1 MKNNQIESLLV
12 NVSQILAMMGAVN
25 INKENAAIHAD
36 TLKTARAKL
45 DKLQALR
52 QDEVYWKS
60 LSPIEQKTMMENAQ
74 NIYQVHQELVK
85 ELDFLDLSKQ
95 PTFVSNAVN
104 ELNHAFLLIE
114 WLSGEIGKSGRT
126 ILPHLP
132 SLRAETFDKGKYK
145 NQIDTLYSDLEAIGH
160 DFWVDHVINEESLDI
175 TSVAAGYPMLIPIC
189 DHLTV
194 AACWLKKEKE
204 RLLTEA
210 LPELKVIK
218 LPEEVK
224 PEIPIAP
231 EKELKN

>member
-1 MKNNQIESLLV
+1 MKNNQLESLLV
-12 NVSQILAMMGAVN
+12 NVSQILAMMGTVN
-25 INKENAAIHAD
+25 INKENAAIHAA
-36 TLKTARAKL
+36 TLKTARTKL

-60 LSPIEQKTMMENAQ
+60 LSPEEQRVLMVNAQ
-74 NIYQVHQELVK
+74 NIWEVHQKLVK
-85 ELDFLDLSKQ
+85 ELDYLDISKQ
-95 PTFVSNAVN
+95 PTFLSSAVS
-104 ELNHAFLLIE
+104 ELNHGFLLLE
-114 WLSGEIGKSGRT
+114 WLSEEIGKSGRT

-132 SLRAETFDKGKYK
+132 SLRADTFDKGKYR

-160 DFWVDHVINEESLDI
+160 DFYQDFIKTGNAINGL
-175 TSVAAGYPMLIPIC
+175 MLIPIC

-194 AACWLKKEKE
+194 AACWLNKEKQ
-204 RLLTEA
+204 RLLTEE
-210 LPELKVIK
+210 LPKLEKIE